1 MRDIFRVD
9 PDTACNTHDLLE
21 CTCNGI
27 RSDNSLAT
35 IDTNRSNMEEEDPG
49 DSEPE
54 KGFMAASQVK
64 PETFNK
70 MDKAV
75 SVTSPKYRQP
85 ITTGL

>member
-1 MRDIFRVD
+1 MV
-9 PDTACNTHDLLE
+9 A
-21 CTCNGI
+21 
-27 RSDNSLAT
+27 
-35 IDTNRSNMEEEDPG
+35 IDTNRGSVEDEAEDNSD

-75 SVTSPKYRQP
+75 SVTSPKYRQSM
-85 ITTGL
+85 TTGL